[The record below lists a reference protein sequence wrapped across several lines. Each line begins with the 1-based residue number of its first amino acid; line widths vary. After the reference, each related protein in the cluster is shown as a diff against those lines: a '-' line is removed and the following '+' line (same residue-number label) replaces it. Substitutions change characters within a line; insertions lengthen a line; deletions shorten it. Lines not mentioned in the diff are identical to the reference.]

1 MGDQSTERA
10 KQSPKVDMFNSPL
23 YLDSD
28 KAIIDATEKIAA
40 DRDVPMAQI
49 ALAWVLRNPVVDSV
63 LAGPTKPHHLADAAA
78 ALEIT
83 LTDDEL
89 RALEE
94 PYVPRTPT
102 YFQ

>member
-1 MGDQSTERA
+1 MGDGTERA
-10 KQSPKVDMFNSPL
+10 GLKVKFDNPPPGGDRVF
-23 YLDSD
+23 
-28 KAIIDATEKIAA
+28 DARKIAG
-40 DRDVPMAQI
+40 DRGVPMAQI

-63 LAGPTKPHHLADAAA
+63 LSGATKPHHRADAAA
-78 ALEIT
+78 ALGLS

-94 PYVPRTPT
+94 PYVTRTPT